1 LVLRG
6 CPIAPQFKF
15 FGKLN
20 LIVGSEAT
28 SHIGVVVPVCTHI
41 VLNEKGRLATAFY
54 SLLYILI
61 LILDALL

>member
-1 LVLRG
+1 MGSL
-6 CPIAPQFKF
+6 IAPKLKV

-28 SHIGVVVPVCTHI
+28 SHIGMVVQVCTHI

-54 SLLYILI
+54 LL
-61 LILDALL
+61 ALHLNTA